1 MVCPSPSSSSK
12 NLVSEQT
19 DIWSAFNQLQ
29 TYKEEISDLFVF
41 NEALVISDGL
51 HARVGSLSSDRERFL
66 PWRTIRD
73 QDDRPLL
80 EFELEKVVRGFF
92 SPELLLDYLR
102 YFVLFEDT
110 DAGIIKKIAGIS
122 PVSRGPGGGQG
133 DRDCGHPAQART

>member
-1 MVCPSPSSSSK
+1 
-12 NLVSEQT
+12 
-19 DIWSAFNQLQ
+19 
-29 TYKEEISDLFVF
+29 
-41 NEALVISDGL
+41 LVISDGL

-110 DAGIIKKIAGIS
+110 DAGR
-122 PVSRGPGGGQG
+122 P
-133 DRDCGHPAQART
+133 T